1 MLTSVRMKCVRVGI
15 STKINKTSKKGMESE
30 TEREGVEIERFFN
43 TFVRSSL
50 ASLRSVINTS
60 NNDKITDHKT
70 ERRRR
75 RREIKHNSVFASLI
89 HTTIWA
95 KSNKDTTLQR
105 VLYSICHSIP
115 GMPMPMPYSID
126 RAGRRGRQEERRRE
140 WDRQELSQSV
150 ARFFEFSQTN
160 SIDFSAW

>member
-15 STKINKTSKKGMESE
+15 STKINKTSKKGMETE

-75 RREIKHNSVFASLI
+75 RRELKHNSVFASLI

-105 VLYSICHSIP
+105 VLYIWNSIP